1 MKDVKIGVAI
11 MAHNMEGL
19 LPACI
24 NSVNWTDAI
33 YLFDDHSADRSI
45 AVSKKFC
52 QTKFFLEKSPF
63 HKIAFKQ
70 GECEVRNFIIKNA
83 FKKTG
88 VDVLILLDADE
99 MMADILK
106 PAIVSAF
113 SGGNF
118 DSIAINIWH
127 LFDKKNYI
135 DIWETKMNGIAMI
148 DPHVRVIQKGKYFQ
162 DRFFNGSHP
171 FIKVTGKT
179 LCLNGAY
186 HYHLKYFHALKLPN
200 YSLYFLPEY
209 PKKADVLPYLKPLS
223 FTLPKDIN
231 KSIDFAERSGGR
243 NTIAH
248 YKSERVIFSSPK
260 DAMIHPRDKNNA
272 K

>member
-1 MKDVKIGVAI
+1 

-24 NSVNWTDAI
+24 NSVNWADAI
-33 YLFDDHSADRSI
+33 YLFDDHSNDRSI

-52 QTKFFLEKSPF
+52 RTKLFLEKSPF
-63 HKIAFKQ
+63 RKIAFEQ

-83 FKKTG
+83 FEKTN

-106 PAIVSAF
+106 PVIISAF

-127 LFDKKNYI
+127 LFDKKHYI
-135 DIWETKMNGIAMI
+135 DIWETKMNGVTMV

-162 DRFFNGSHP
+162 ERFSDGSHP
-171 FIKVTGKT
+171 FIKVTKKT

-186 HYHLKYFHALKLPN
+186 HYHLKYFYALRLPN
-200 YSLYFLPEY
+200 YSLFFLPEY
-209 PKKADVLPYLKPLS
+209 PKKADFFPYLRPIS
-223 FTLPKDIN
+223 FTLPKDIDR
-231 KSIDFAERSGGR
+231 SIDLAKRSGGGSK
-243 NTIAH
+243 IAH
-248 YKSERVIFSSPK
+248 YKSERVILSSPE
-260 DAMIHPRDKNNA
+260 DAMIHPRDKNNER
-272 K
+272 